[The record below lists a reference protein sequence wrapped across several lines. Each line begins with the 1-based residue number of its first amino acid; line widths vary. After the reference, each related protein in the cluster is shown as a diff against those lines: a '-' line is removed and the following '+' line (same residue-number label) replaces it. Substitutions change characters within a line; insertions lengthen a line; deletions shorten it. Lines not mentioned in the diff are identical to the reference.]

1 MRQHRLMGR
10 RDYGFRFDGEP
21 VFTHV
26 QRDAPLPPE
35 SRLEDDF
42 FVYVMGPYTAFDATY
57 AYSDADQLESPFIQ
71 DPLFD
76 PEEHLTED
84 GRGSFESALA
94 DLCETFREELGV
106 RSYLATDIEIPTDE
120 RADDEE
126 PSMSV
131 LDQSIAF
138 SAVSDAVVFVFTRA
152 GLTTGTGSE
161 VGTILG
167 EFHLREGNPEPV
179 RKPRERFRVF
189 KTGDFSSASIDEIP
203 STFGVDA
210 IEFSN
215 EDELITKTKHFL
227 VNIERDDPDRPLPVF
242 NPYTG
247 ANGD

>member
-1 MRQHRLMGR
+1 MSR
-10 RDYGFRFDGEP
+10 RDYGFRFGGES

-26 QRDAPLPPE
+26 QRDAPRSSE
-35 SRLEDDF
+35 SQLDDDF

-57 AYSDADQLESPFIQ
+57 AYSDADQLESPFIE

-76 PEEHLTED
+76 PDEHLTED

-94 DLCETFREELGV
+94 DLCEAFRDEFGV
-106 RSYLATDIEIPTDE
+106 RAYLATDIDIPTDE
-120 RADDEE
+120 QADDD

-131 LDQSIAF
+131 LEQSIAF

-167 EFHLREGNPEPV
+167 EFHLREGNPEPK
-179 RKPRERFRVF
+179 RKPRERFRIF
-189 KTGDFSSASIDEIP
+189 KTKGFSSASIDEIP

-210 IEFSN
+210 VEFLD
-215 EDELITKTKHFL
+215 EDELVNKTKHFL
-227 VNIERDDPDRPLPVF
+227 VNLERDDADRPLPVF

-247 ANGD
+247 ADGE